1 MSVPSRTWAMASKS
15 WRSIVPPVGLQGK
28 GSTSTFVL
36 GVMAAESFSGVILK
50 CSASVVSMTTGTP
63 PTMRMS
69 SI

>member
-1 MSVPSRTWAMASKS
+1 MSTHTLAMPSSSLRLYIM
-15 WRSIVPPVGLQGK
+15 PVGLQGL
-28 GSTSTFVL
+28 FRIMHLVL
-36 GVMAAESFSGVILK
+36 GVMAAESFSAVILK